1 MHRDLPRLEKS
12 ELLSRLAAGHGA
24 RLTVVTPNRRLAQ
37 ALQRD
42 FDAARAGEGRV
53 AWEAADI
60 LPFGAFLE
68 RLWHDALYSDLA
80 AEIPVLLS
88 AAQEDA
94 LWEDAVGARRPP
106 DKGVSTPAAAE
117 HCREAW
123 RLAHAWRIELQPGP
137 LSNDDSRAFL
147 EWCAHYQRATREA
160 GQTDPARLPDVL
172 APHLGHAGI
181 RQPATLVLFGFDLLP
196 PQSRDFLD
204 ALAARGCAMAIADSP
219 ACAAQ
224 ATRLE
229 FTEPRDEIL
238 AAARWARARLEA
250 GGRRIGVVVPDLG
263 HSRTRVQRLF
273 ADVLQPDH
281 LVDGGRTL
289 PFNVSLGAAL
299 SEFPLV
305 ADALLALELA
315 GPACAFEHASRL
327 IRSPFI
333 AGGEAE
339 MALRARLDACLRE
352 RCASSVSLE
361 PLLRLASSG
370 RYPQA
375 PMLLDRLGRLARVRK
390 ASLFG
395 AKNAAQWAKAL
406 SEALQAVGFP
416 GDRTLDSTEQQTRD
430 KWDELLAEFATLE
443 RVTGKMGYTEACR
456 RLARMARETIFQ
468 PEARDLPIQVL
479 GVLESAGLEFDH
491 LWVMGLTDEAWPLP
505 ARPNP
510 FIPARLQRAAGV
522 PQADPVSSLE
532 FDRRIT
538 EGWLRAAP
546 EVVVSPARM
555 TDETELAPS
564 PLVAAVAP
572 GRLEELA
579 IAAYATLRESIRAA
593 GTREGALEVIDDARA
608 PPLDAG
614 TPIQRGGTALF
625 REQAAC
631 PFRAFSHRRL
641 RTERELESPRPGLDA
656 RSRGNL
662 VHEMLKTLWTML
674 ESRERLAALAAM
686 PAELTRTLEAA
697 ADAAI
702 VEVNRQ
708 RPESVSGRFGALER
722 ERLVRMG
729 REWLRTELQRED
741 FEVVSLEKK
750 EALTFG
756 GITVSVKLD
765 RMDRLANG
773 SYAVIDY
780 KTGNCAVSSWLGAR
794 PEEPQLPMY
803 ALSTKNVAAVA
814 FAQVKTGVMKFHGVS
829 REPDLLPNVKV
840 ITDNRSRNAKLYRDW
855 AQLVEGWRGELES
868 IGAAFV
874 AGDARVD
881 PKNGKT
887 TCELCDQKMVCRI
900 AEKAD
905 FGAIGEGEPDE

>member
-1 MHRDLPRLEKS
+1 MHRDLPRLEK
-12 ELLSRLAAGHGA
+12 EGLFARLALGHAA
-24 RLTVVTPNRRLAQ
+24 RTTVVTPNRRLAQ

-42 FDAARAGEGRV
+42 FDAARAAEGKS

-88 AAQEDA
+88 GAQEDA
-94 LWEDAVGARRPP
+94 LWEDAVGARRPSE
-106 DKGVSTPAAAE
+106 KLFSTPAAAE

-123 RLAHAWRIELQPGP
+123 QLAHAWRIELQPGP
-137 LSNDDSRAFL
+137 LCNDDSRAFL
-147 EWCAHYQRATREA
+147 DWCAHYQRATREA
-160 GQTDPARLPDVL
+160 GQTDHARLPDVM
-172 APHLGHAGI
+172 APLLGHAGI
-181 RQPATLVLFGFDLLP
+181 RLPETLVLFGFDLLP
-196 PQSRDFLD
+196 PQSRDFLQ
-204 ALAARGCAMAIADSP
+204 ALAAQGCVIMITDPP

-224 ATRLE
+224 VARLE

-238 AAARWARARLEA
+238 AAARWARARLEG

-263 HSRTRVQRLF
+263 HSRARVQRLF
-273 ADVLQPDH
+273 ADVLRPGH
-281 LVDGGRTL
+281 LVEEGGAL
-289 PFNVSLGAAL
+289 PFNISLGAAL
-299 SEFPLV
+299 SEYALV
-305 ADALLALELA
+305 ADALLVLELA
-315 GPACAFEHASRL
+315 GPSCAFEHASRL

-352 RCASSVSLE
+352 RCAPSVSLE

-375 PMLLDRLGRLARVRK
+375 PLLQDRLGRLARVRK
-390 ASLFG
+390 SGLFG
-395 AKNAAQWAKAL
+395 AKNAADWARAF
-406 SEALQAVGFP
+406 SDALQAMGFP
-416 GDRTLDSTEQQTRD
+416 GDRTLDSTEQQTRG

-468 PEARDLPIQVL
+468 PEARDVPIQVL
-479 GVLESAGLEFDH
+479 GILESAGLEFDH

-538 EGWLRAAP
+538 EGWMRAAP
-546 EVVVSPARM
+546 EVVVSHARM
-555 TDETELAPS
+555 KDETELAPS
-564 PLVAAVAP
+564 PLVAAIEVKRFEGPAIP
-572 GRLEELA
+572 G
-579 IAAYATLRESIRAA
+579 YGTLRDAIRAA
-593 GTREGALEVIDDARA
+593 GRREGALEVIDDARA
-608 PPLDAG
+608 PALDA
-614 TPIQRGGTALF
+614 TVPLQRGGTGLF
-625 REQAAC
+625 KDQAAC

-641 RTERELESPRPGLDA
+641 RTDRELESPRPGLDL
-656 RSRGNL
+656 RDRGNL

-674 ESRERLAALAAM
+674 ESRQRLAALAAM

-702 VEVNRQ
+702 GEVNRQ
-708 RPESVSGRFGALER
+708 KPDAVSGRFGALER

-729 REWLRTELQRED
+729 REWLRTELQRGD

-750 EALTFG
+750 DALTFG
-756 GITVSVKLD
+756 GITVTVKLD
-765 RMDRLANG
+765 RMDRLADG

-780 KTGNCAVSSWLGAR
+780 KTGNCAVSSWLGPR

-814 FAQVKTGVMKFHGVS
+814 FAQVKTGVMKFQGVG

-840 ITDNRSRNAKLYRDW
+840 ITENRSRNAKLYRDW
-855 AQLVEGWRGELES
+855 PQLVEGWRGELES

-881 PKNGKT
+881 PKRGPL

-905 FGAIGEGEPDE
+905 FGAVGEGEPDE

>member
-1 MHRDLPRLEKS
+1 VEPGGALP
-12 ELLSRLAAGHGA
+12 
-24 RLTVVTPNRRLAQ
+24 
-37 ALQRD
+37 
-42 FDAARAGEGRV
+42 
-53 AWEAADI
+53 
-60 LPFGAFLE
+60 
-68 RLWHDALYSDLA
+68 Y
-80 AEIPVLLS
+80 
-88 AAQEDA
+88 
-94 LWEDAVGARRPP
+94 
-106 DKGVSTPAAAE
+106 
-117 HCREAW
+117 
-123 RLAHAWRIELQPGP
+123 
-137 LSNDDSRAFL
+137 
-147 EWCAHYQRATREA
+147 
-160 GQTDPARLPDVL
+160 
-172 APHLGHAGI
+172 
-181 RQPATLVLFGFDLLP
+181 
-196 PQSRDFLD
+196 
-204 ALAARGCAMAIADSP
+204 
-219 ACAAQ
+219 
-224 ATRLE
+224 
-229 FTEPRDEIL
+229 
-238 AAARWARARLEA
+238 
-250 GGRRIGVVVPDLG
+250 
-263 HSRTRVQRLF
+263 
-273 ADVLQPDH
+273 
-281 LVDGGRTL
+281 
-289 PFNVSLGAAL
+289 NVSLGAAL
-299 SEFPLV
+299 SEYALA
-305 ADALLALELA
+305 ADALLVLELA
-315 GPACAFEHASRL
+315 GPSCAFEHASRL

-333 AGGEAE
+333 AAAQEE
-339 MALRARLDACLRE
+339 TALRARLDACLRE

-375 PMLLDRLGRLARVRK
+375 PLLLERLGRLARLRK
-390 ASLFG
+390 GSLFG
-395 AKNAAQWAKAL
+395 ARHAADWARAF
-406 SEALQAVGFP
+406 SDALQAMGFP
-416 GDRTLDSTEQQTRD
+416 GDRTLDSTEQQTRG

-468 PEARDLPIQVL
+468 PEARDVPIQVL

-538 EGWLRAAP
+538 EGWMRAAP
-546 EVVVSPARM
+546 EVVVSHARM
-555 TDETELAPS
+555 KDETELAAS
-564 PLVAAVAP
+564 PLIAALAP
-572 GRLEELA
+572 GRFEDLA
-579 IAAYATLRESIRAA
+579 IPAYATLRESIRAA
-593 GTREGALEVIDDARA
+593 GRREGVLEVIDDARA
-608 PPLDAG
+608 PPLDAAI
-614 TPIQRGGTALF
+614 PIQRGGTALF

-641 RTERELESPRPGLDA
+641 RTDRELESPRPGLDA

-674 ESRERLAALAAM
+674 ENRQRLAALAAM

-702 VEVNRQ
+702 AEVNRQ
-708 RPESVSGRFGALER
+708 RPDAVSGRFGALER

-729 REWLRTELQRED
+729 REWLRTELLRED
-741 FEVVSLEKK
+741 FQVVSLEKK

-773 SYAVIDY
+773 SHAVIDY
-780 KTGNCAVSSWLGAR
+780 KTGQCAVSSWLGAR

-803 ALSTKNVAAVA
+803 ALSAKDVAAVA
-814 FAQVKTGVMKFHGVS
+814 FAQVKTGAMKFHGVS

-840 ITDNRSRNAKLYRDW
+840 INDNRSRNARLYRDW
-855 AQLVEGWRGELES
+855 AQLLEGWRGELES

-881 PKNGKT
+881 PKNGKA
-887 TCELCDQKMVCRI
+887 TCELCDQKMACRI

-905 FGAIGEGEPDE
+905 FGAIGEGDPDE